1 MEIVENA
8 FVDCYFNVFYV
19 LAYLPRIKS
28 IISNIQISKRSL
40 HFFFVCVCERMLGF
54 GKLDFNRNMLNISES
69 QLRNFWSRSGLP

>member
-28 IISNIQISKRSL
+28 IIS
-40 HFFFVCVCERMLGF
+40 
-54 GKLDFNRNMLNISES
+54 
-69 QLRNFWSRSGLP
+69 